1 MPWKDGTAFQQYQL
15 RTLQYPT
22 GFTSHYPQPVV
33 SGWSMRRFE
42 KLDLDIMSRGN
53 FIANNELNSAL
64 SGSFLNSTGVH
75 QRSSLDHRISNK
87 IQVSLTGGEEYETW
101 MNFANN
107 AAVLTMSNTFAI
119 FYLLT
124 VMHITDRSH
133 YNIIGFYGF
142 SHVQISHS
150 HVRAK

>member
-1 MPWKDGTAFQQYQL
+1 M
-15 RTLQYPT
+15 
-22 GFTSHYPQPVV
+22 
-33 SGWSMRRFE
+33 
-42 KLDLDIMSRGN
+42 
-53 FIANNELNSAL
+53 
-64 SGSFLNSTGVH
+64 
-75 QRSSLDHRISNK
+75 
-87 IQVSLTGGEEYETW
+87 TGGEDYKTW

-133 YNIIGFYGF
+133 YKIIGFSGF
-142 SHVQISHS
+142 SHVQTSQG